1 MQNDALAFD
10 RLRTQLPS
18 QKLHPAVL
26 GLLGR
31 PRTVLEVGSG
41 AGVHGMLARRTGAK
55 VTGLEPVPELAQRA
69 ARLLD
74 EVAEVD
80 PESDAADRALGDRV
94 FDLVM
99 IPDYLDRA
107 RDPAALVARY
117 ARRVGKEGRLLFSAL
132 NSESWTARLG
142 LSSPNLGYQSA
153 DGKNPQLFSRA
164 CAEALLDNTG
174 LELLLVDFDPMLAKA
189 LRAVL
194 SDDTFMSARH
204 DEDAVTGFRD
214 WSPYQAYLDFVR
226 PLEVA
231 LTRPAQD
238 LFAFRQVL
246 VARRRPEPGPLSLVV
261 GMLTMDEEPSAAR
274 MIEAIRREAPDARL
288 LCVDSSLKDRTP
300 MVCEE
305 LGATVLRQLP
315 PRGHGPAMELLMTEA
330 SNLGDALVYLDC
342 DFTYPPSEIPKLRR
356 ILEDGA
362 DVVNAA
368 RTRSRPA
375 AMPLANYA
383 ANRAFVQCA
392 RLLHGVPVADL
403 HSGMRGYRSSLIRAF
418 AFDGEGDAL
427 PIDTLLWPARSGYR
441 VVEIPIEYQ
450 ERVGESKLRKL
461 SGTVWTFVRLAK
473 TLAVGTRR
481 EGGYEVWS
489 HADEP
494 AR

>member
-1 MQNDALAFD
+1 
-10 RLRTQLPS
+10 LRTQLPS

-26 GLLGR
+26 ELIGR

-41 AGVHGMLARRTGAK
+41 AGVHGMLARRAGAR
-55 VTGLEPVPELAQRA
+55 VTGLEPNHELSQRA
-69 ARLLD
+69 SRLLD
-74 EVAEVD
+74 EVLELD
-80 PESDAADRALGDRV
+80 PESEAAERALGDRV
-94 FDLVM
+94 FDLVL
-99 IPDYLDRA
+99 IPDFLDRA
-107 RDPAALVARY
+107 KNPAALIERY
-117 ARRVGKEGRLLFSAL
+117 ARRVGKEGRLVFSVMNA
-132 NSESWTARLG
+132 EGWAARLG
-142 LSSPNLGYQSA
+142 VSGPKLGYESA
-153 DGKNPQLFSRA
+153 DGTAPRLFGRSE
-164 CAEALLDNTG
+164 AEGLLGGTG
-174 LELLLVDFDPMLAKA
+174 LELLLVNFDPLLVKT

-194 SDDTFMSARH
+194 SDDTFVSARH

-231 LTRPAQD
+231 VTRPAQD
-238 LFAFRQVL
+238 LFAFRQAL
-246 VARRRPEPGPLSLVV
+246 VARRRPAPGPLSLVV

-274 MIEAIRREAPDARL
+274 MIEAIRREAPDAQL

-300 MVCEE
+300 IICEE
-305 LGATVLRQLP
+305 LGAKVLRQLP

-330 SNLGDALVYLDC
+330 SKLGDALIYLDC

-356 ILEDGA
+356 ILEGGA

-403 HSGMRGYRSSLIRAF
+403 HSGMRGYRSSLIRSF

-441 VVEIPIEYQ
+441 VVEVPIEYQ

-461 SGTVWTFVRLAK
+461 AGTVWTFVRLTK
-473 TLAVGTRR
+473 TLGVGTRR
-481 EGGYEVWS
+481 DGGYEVWS
-489 HADEP
+489 HTDEP
-494 AR
+494 DR

>member
-1 MQNDALAFD
+1 M
-10 RLRTQLPS
+10 RTQLPS

-26 GLLGR
+26 ELLGR
-31 PRTVLEVGSG
+31 PRIVLEVGSG
-41 AGVHGMLARRTGAK
+41 SGVHGMLARRTGAR

-74 EVAEVD
+74 EVFEVD
-80 PESDAADRALGDRV
+80 PESDAADGVLGDRV
-94 FDLVM
+94 FDLVL
-99 IPDYLDRA
+99 IPDFLDRA
-107 RDPAALVARY
+107 RDPAALVRRY
-117 ARRVGKEGRLLFSAL
+117 ARRVGNEGRLLFSVA
-132 NSESWTARLG
+132 NAEGWPARLG
-142 LSSPNLGYQSA
+142 LSGPSLGYQSA
-153 DGKNPQLFSRA
+153 DGTQPRLFGRA
-164 CAEALLDNTG
+164 EAEALLRETD
-174 LELLLVDFDPMLAKA
+174 LELLLVSFDPMLAKA

-194 SDDTFMSARH
+194 SDDTFVSARY

-238 LFAFRQVL
+238 LFAFRQAL
-246 VARRRPEPGPLSLVV
+246 VARRKPVPGPLSLVV

-300 MVCEE
+300 IICEE

-330 SNLGDALVYLDC
+330 SKLGDALIYLDC

-356 ILEDGA
+356 ILESGA

-383 ANRAFVQCA
+383 ANRAFVECA

-403 HSGMRGYRSSLIRAF
+403 HSGMRGYRSSLIRSF

-450 ERVGESKLRKL
+450 ERVGESKLRKVA
-461 SGTVWTFVRLAK
+461 GTVWTFVRLTK
-473 TLAVGTRR
+473 TLNVGTRR
-481 EGGYEVWS
+481 DGGYEVWS
-489 HADEP
+489 HTDEP
-494 AR
+494 VR